1 MFIAAMAVS
10 IVVAVQSQNGNPM
23 PATSTFTIA
32 VTLANVR
39 ERPSA
44 SSRIVSQLPRGV
56 VVEAVGQE
64 RGWIEVVFQ
73 DRLNRDI
80 RGFVSASL
88 GRLDRVT
95 PPAPPRLEAAKPV
108 AAAKQEPKTESASP
122 SEPIAAP
129 SAREAEVPQ
138 IVVGRPAPTPAAP
151 EHRRLALGGR
161 LGGFSFGVGGS
172 IRGWASDRFAIQF
185 DISRY
190 SIGSSTS
197 FGGVSVGVDYS
208 VMQFGPSILYSFP
221 LENQGD
227 GMWVSPYAGG
237 GLNIY
242 RTTLKSRASGF
253 GTIDETS
260 ESETNLGFQVVGG
273 AELRFR
279 QVPRLGVSAD
289 LGYYS
294 TGTPFLG
301 IQIGGF
307 AYGAA
312 VHWYLR

>member
-1 MFIAAMAVS
+1 MFI
-10 IVVAVQSQNGNPM
+10 VAIALTTFMTFQDPGVGSPVQ
-23 PATSTFTIA
+23 TSTFTIA
-32 VTLANVR
+32 VDLANVR
-39 ERPSA
+39 ERPST
-44 SSRIVSQLPRGV
+44 SSRIVNQLPRGAV
-56 VVEAVGQE
+56 VDVIGEE
-64 RGWIEVVFQ
+64 RGWVEVVFQ
-73 DRLNRDI
+73 DRLNRNN
-80 RGFVSASL
+80 RGFVSLSL
-88 GRLDRVT
+88 GRLDRVK
-95 PPAPPRLEAAKPV
+95 PASVP
-108 AAAKQEPKTESASP
+108 
-122 SEPIAAP
+122 
-129 SAREAEVPQ
+129 AREADKPVLPPKQESEPEPQPRSEPVAVPSPQQAPTPQ
-138 IVVGRPAPTPAAP
+138 IVVGATAPTAFAP

-161 LGGFSFGVGGS
+161 LGGFTFGVGGS
-172 IRGWASDRFAIQF
+172 LRGWTNDRFAIQF

-190 SIGSSTS
+190 SIGSSSS
-197 FGGVSVGVDYS
+197 FGGVSVGLDYS
-208 VMQFGPSILYSFP
+208 VMQFGPSVLYSFP

-227 GMWVSPYAGG
+227 GVWVRPYAGG
-237 GLNIY
+237 GLNVY

-253 GTIDETS
+253 GITDETA